1 MKGRRVRTPLI
12 LSMAE
17 FGDLILS
24 ALSIAGAR
32 SIVEIGAEFGGMSS
46 LLGRFVDR
54 VEGQLVSIDPCPKA
68 EFVDWVA
75 AQARVRHDA
84 RASLDALPEIG
95 ATDAWLIDGDHNWYT
110 VYHELAAIH
119 ENNRAHGRPLLVFLH
134 DIGWPCARRDQ
145 YYDPSRIPED
155 SRHAFSYEAGALP
168 GLPVLVPNAGF
179 RGMEAFATALEE
191 GGPRNGVLTA
201 VEDFMR
207 DMLAE
212 GREVAFA
219 EIPAMFG
226 LGVLFA
232 MDAPWSEQLADV
244 LLPFHQNALLA
255 RLEENRLLNY
265 LKVIEFQDHL
275 QRRE

>member
-1 MKGRRVRTPLI
+1 MQNPLI
-12 LSMAE
+12 HSMAE

-24 ALSIAGAR
+24 ALSIAEAR
-32 SIVEIGAEFGGMSS
+32 SIVEIGAEYGGMSS
-46 LLGRFVDR
+46 LLGNFVER

-68 EFVDWVA
+68 EFLDWA
-75 AQARVRHDA
+75 ATQPRVRHDA
-84 RASLDALPEIG
+84 RPSLEALPEIG
-95 ATDAWLIDGDHNWYT
+95 ASDAWLIDGDHNWYT
-110 VYHELAAIH
+110 VYHELRAIH
-119 ENNRAHGRPLLVFLH
+119 ENSRAHGRPLLVFLH

-155 SRHAFSYEAGALP
+155 ARHAFSYDAGALP

-179 RGMEAFATALEE
+179 RGMGAFAYALEE

-212 GREVAFA
+212 GRQVAFA
-219 EIPAMFG
+219 EVPAVFG

-232 MDAPWSEQLADV
+232 MDASWSEQLANV
-244 LLPFHQNALLA
+244 LLPFHQNPLLA

-265 LKVIEFQDHL
+265 LKVIEFQDQPL
-275 QRRE
+275 RRT